1 MARAGIEPATPR
13 FSASSGAFGRLRLFG
28 FYLLINGF
36 QYFGDP
42 RFSAVFGHRVDLVL
56 TRAGSRSRVRSYSA
70 PHEAHRL
77 AGVALALLAG
87 CGNAASDTGD
97 NTNRRAE
104 VLSELGI
111 YQDAFP
117 GAEDA
122 AAACD
127 RLTGEAKRNI
137 VSELAAVAK
146 DGLSC
151 ESVLEGAMGL
161 FGPDDYA
168 EVEKAREELGPA
180 DVSSKAPTKL

>member
-1 MARAGIEPATPR
+1 MKRI
-13 FSASSGAFGRLRLFG
+13 
-28 FYLLINGF
+28 
-36 QYFGDP
+36 
-42 RFSAVFGHRVDLVL
+42 V
-56 TRAGSRSRVRSYSA
+56 
-70 PHEAHRL
+70 L

-111 YQDAFP
+111 YQDAFL
-117 GAEDA
+117 AEDA

-127 RLTGEAKRNI
+127 RLTGDAKRNI

-180 DVSSKAPTKL
+180 DVQLQGPDKAVVALPSGRTTEMARIEGAWYVDETGDSDDAQP